1 VSLVGLGLFLLSRSP
16 APSSPQPTAAP
27 SSPPPTMPA
36 ATAQVNPPAGPYVAR
51 INQHALTQADLTLA
65 YAVDHALSALLGHP
79 EPSSAEVLE
88 RLVNLTLISQAAE
101 SAGTPLSSLL
111 DETETLTQVAATYPF
126 EPEDLAGLL
135 AHYDV
140 APDAFLDY
148 YRRLRA
154 ADRFIQQTGQEVTA
168 YVGALR
174 AESDIELA
182 ASAHLPDLTPLPQP
196 TLATPQPTLATP
208 QPTLATPQP
217 IAQRGTSE
225 GDYAPDFELSTLSG
239 APERLTWEDLRGAPT
254 VLSFWVTWCSH
265 CRAQTPQLIAG
276 HERYAQQGVQFVGVN
291 IKEAEDQVRAYVE
304 KAHIPYPV
312 VLDSDGTVAARYSV
326 RGFPTTYFLDAEG
339 RVVARHV
346 GQLREG
352 DIDRYL
358 TARQGRSK
366 KISLPKTESFP
377 REKLQVWEV
386 LISGTTQER

>member
-1 VSLVGLGLFLLSRSP
+1 
-16 APSSPQPTAAP
+16 
-27 SSPPPTMPA
+27 
-36 ATAQVNPPAGPYVAR
+36 
-51 INQHALTQADLTLA
+51 
-65 YAVDHALSALLGHP
+65 
-79 EPSSAEVLE
+79 
-88 RLVNLTLISQAAE
+88 
-101 SAGTPLSSLL
+101 
-111 DETETLTQVAATYPF
+111 
-126 EPEDLAGLL
+126 
-135 AHYDV
+135 
-140 APDAFLDY
+140 
-148 YRRLRA
+148 
-154 ADRFIQQTGQEVTA
+154 
-168 YVGALR
+168 
-174 AESDIELA
+174 
-182 ASAHLPDLTPLPQP
+182 
-196 TLATPQPTLATP
+196 
-208 QPTLATPQP
+208 
-217 IAQRGTSE
+217 
-225 GDYAPDFELSTLSG
+225 
-239 APERLTWEDLRGAPT
+239 
-254 VLSFWVTWCSH
+254 
-265 CRAQTPQLIAG
+265 LIAG